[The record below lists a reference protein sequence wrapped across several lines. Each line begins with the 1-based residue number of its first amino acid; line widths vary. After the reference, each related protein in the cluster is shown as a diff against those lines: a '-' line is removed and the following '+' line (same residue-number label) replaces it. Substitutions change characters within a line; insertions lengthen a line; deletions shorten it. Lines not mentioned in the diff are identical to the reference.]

1 MKIDISC
8 ANVDMTPAFAEY
20 IEEKIGSC
28 GDIVTRFEGGGEL
41 NLFFKI
47 SRTTKHHAHGDVFT
61 AEATLMLPK
70 KTIHAKTIGSDARAV
85 VDELKDE
92 LKIELRKHKERVVS
106 QKRNIK

>member
-28 GDIVTRFEGGGEL
+28 GDIVKRFEAAGTL
-41 NLFFKI
+41 DLFFKI

-61 AEATLMLPK
+61 AEATLALPSK
-70 KTIHAKTIGSDARAV
+70 LIHIKTKGSDARAV
-85 VDELKDE
+85 VDELKDD
-92 LKIELRKHKERVVS
+92 LKVELRKYKERAVS
-106 QKRNIK
+106 QKRIKK